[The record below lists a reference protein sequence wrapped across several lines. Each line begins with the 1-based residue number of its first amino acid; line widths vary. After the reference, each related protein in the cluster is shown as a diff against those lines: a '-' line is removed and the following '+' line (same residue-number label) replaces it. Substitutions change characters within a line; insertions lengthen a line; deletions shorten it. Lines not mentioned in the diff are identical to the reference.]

1 MKIYKKLVDG
11 TVMGI
16 SDDELEKEPRK
27 RTIHEEI
34 MSQRVMKLK
43 TIWRH

>member
-1 MKIYKKLVDG
+1 MRIYEELVTG

-16 SDDELEKEPRK
+16 SDDELEKKPRK
-27 RTIHEEI
+27 RTIHDEI

-43 TIWRH
+43 TIW